1 VLCAGPRA
9 RVAPWL
15 DAADVLVLPSREEGM
30 PVAAIEAMMRGRP
43 VAGTRVGGTP
53 EVVRDGMTGVLVAP
67 EDPKAL
73 AGCLG
78 DLLRDGDRRR
88 RLGEQASA
96 AARAGFTVE
105 RMAEATLREYRTVL
119 APRGEGA
126 AAAVAAARVD

>member
-1 VLCAGPRA
+1 
-9 RVAPWL
+9 
-15 DAADVLVLPSREEGM
+15 
-30 PVAAIEAMMRGRP
+30 